1 MENVNYK
8 ATVSDFLIAENA
20 KELFAEIDYLLKDGM
35 HFQKQGYQIRLFNF
49 IDKNF
54 DSLQLY
60 YQDFFDVELSEGGEK
75 PNNYFFLDF
84 YGNNRGKIS
93 PRHREIL
100 KSEYVIIGFLVYKI
114 IYIDKQIIDL
124 DSVQKLKEK
133 IRIDYEDY
141 KPGIYRLIAKSRNT
155 TPGNLNDNT
164 IDNAIQSALEEFRK
178 IGWIELSKDEF
189 SLLPAFDRLIKIY
202 EEYILN
208 IDETLN
214 ELI

>member
-1 MENVNYK
+1 MENVDNK
-8 ATVSDFLIAENA
+8 TTISDFLYAENA

-35 HFQKQGYQIRLFNF
+35 HFQKQGNQISHFNF
-49 IDKNF
+49 IDKNI
-54 DSLQLY
+54 DSLRLY

-75 PNNYFFLDF
+75 PNNYFYLDF
-84 YGNNRGKIS
+84 YGNSRGNIS
-93 PRHREIL
+93 SRHREIL
-100 KSEYVIIGFLVYKI
+100 KSEYVIIGFIIYKV
-114 IYIDKQIIDL
+114 IYIDKEIDL
-124 DSVQKLKEK
+124 DSAQKLKEK
-133 IRIDYEDY
+133 IRIEYEDY

-164 IDNAIQSALEEFRK
+164 IDTTIQSALEEFRK

-189 SLLPAFDRLIKIY
+189 SLLPAFDRLIKVY

-214 ELI
+214 ELK

>member
-1 MENVNYK
+1 MENVDNK
-8 ATVSDFLIAENA
+8 TTISDFLYAENA

-35 HFQKQGYQIRLFNF
+35 HFQKQGNQIRHFNF
-49 IDKNF
+49 IDKNI
-54 DSLQLY
+54 DSLRLY

-75 PNNYFFLDF
+75 PINYFYLDF
-84 YGNNRGKIS
+84 YGNSRGNIS
-93 PRHREIL
+93 SRHREIL
-100 KSEYVIIGFLVYKI
+100 KSEYVIIGFIIYKI
-114 IYIDKQIIDL
+114 IYIDKEIDL

-133 IRIDYEDY
+133 IRIEYEDY

-164 IDNAIQSALEEFRK
+164 IDNTIQSALEEFRK

-189 SLLPAFDRLIKIY
+189 SLLPAFDRLIKVY

-214 ELI
+214 ELK

>member
-1 MENVNYK
+1 MENVDNK
-8 ATVSDFLIAENA
+8 ATVSDFLYAENA
-20 KELFAEIDYLLKDGM
+20 KEFFAEIDYLLKDGV
-35 HFQKQGYQIRLFNF
+35 HFQKQSNQIRYFNF
-49 IDKNF
+49 IDKNI
-54 DSLQLY
+54 DSLKLY

-84 YGNNRGKIS
+84 YGNSRGNIS

-100 KSEYVIIGFLVYKI
+100 KSEYVIIGFIIYKI
-114 IYIDKQIIDL
+114 IYIDKEIDL

-133 IRIDYEDY
+133 IRIEYEDF
-141 KPGIYRLIAKSRNT
+141 KPGIYRLIAKSRNI
-155 TPGNLNDNT
+155 TPGNLNDNA
-164 IDNAIQSALEEFRK
+164 IDNTIQSALEEFRK

-189 SLLPAFDRLIKIY
+189 GLLPAFDRLIKVY

-214 ELI
+214 ELK

>member
-1 MENVNYK
+1 MENVDK
-8 ATVSDFLIAENA
+8 KTTISDFLYAENA
-20 KELFAEIDYLLKDGM
+20 KEFFAEIDYLLKDGM
-35 HFQKQGYQIRLFNF
+35 HFQKQGNQIRYFNF
-49 IDKNF
+49 IDKNI
-54 DSLQLY
+54 DSLKLY

-84 YGNNRGKIS
+84 YGNSRGNIS

-100 KSEYVIIGFLVYKI
+100 KSEYVIIGFIIYKI
-114 IYIDKQIIDL
+114 IYIDREIDL

-133 IRIDYEDY
+133 IRIEYEDY
-141 KPGIYRLIAKSRNT
+141 KPGIYRLIAKSRNI
-155 TPGNLNDNT
+155 TPGNLNDNA
-164 IDNAIQSALEEFRK
+164 IDTAIQSALEEFRK

-189 SLLPAFDRLIKIY
+189 GLLPAFDRLIKIY

-214 ELI
+214 ELK

>member
-1 MENVNYK
+1 MENVDNK
-8 ATVSDFLIAENA
+8 TTISDFLYAENA

-35 HFQKQGYQIRLFNF
+35 HFQKQGNQIRHFNF
-49 IDKNF
+49 IDKNI
-54 DSLQLY
+54 DSLRLY

-75 PNNYFFLDF
+75 PNNYFYLDF
-84 YGNNRGKIS
+84 YGNSRGNIS
-93 PRHREIL
+93 SRHREIL
-100 KSEYVIIGFLVYKI
+100 KSEYVIIGFIIYKI
-114 IYIDKQIIDL
+114 IYIDKEIDL

-133 IRIDYEDY
+133 IRIEYEDY

-164 IDNAIQSALEEFRK
+164 IDTTIQSALEEFRK

-189 SLLPAFDRLIKIY
+189 SLLPAFDRLIKVY

-214 ELI
+214 ELK

>member
-1 MENVNYK
+1 MENVDNK
-8 ATVSDFLIAENA
+8 TTISDFLYAENT

-35 HFQKQGYQIRLFNF
+35 HFQKQGNQIRHFNF
-49 IDKNF
+49 IDKNI
-54 DSLQLY
+54 DSLRLY

-75 PNNYFFLDF
+75 PNNYFYLDF
-84 YGNNRGKIS
+84 YGNSRGNIS
-93 PRHREIL
+93 SRHREIL
-100 KSEYVIIGFLVYKI
+100 KSEYVIIGFIIYKI
-114 IYIDKQIIDL
+114 IYIDKEIDL

-133 IRIDYEDY
+133 IRIEYEDY

-164 IDNAIQSALEEFRK
+164 IDNTTQSALEEFRK

-189 SLLPAFDRLIKIY
+189 SLLPAFDRLIKVY

-214 ELI
+214 ELK

>member
-1 MENVNYK
+1 MENVNNK
-8 ATVSDFLIAENA
+8 ATVSDFLYAENA
-20 KELFAEIDYLLKDGM
+20 KEFFAEIDYLLKDGM
-35 HFQKQGYQIRLFNF
+35 HFQKQGNQIRYFNF
-49 IDKNF
+49 IDKNI
-54 DSLQLY
+54 DSLKLY

-84 YGNNRGKIS
+84 FGNSRGNIS

-100 KSEYVIIGFLVYKI
+100 KSEYVIIGFIIYKI
-114 IYIDKQIIDL
+114 IYIDKEIDL

-133 IRIDYEDY
+133 IRIEYEDY
-141 KPGIYRLIAKSRNT
+141 KPGIYRLIAKSRNI
-155 TPGNLNDNT
+155 TPGNLNDNA
-164 IDNAIQSALEEFRK
+164 IDTTIQSTLEEFRK

-189 SLLPAFDRLIKIY
+189 GLLPAFDRLIKVY

-214 ELI
+214 ELK

>member
-1 MENVNYK
+1 MENVDNK
-8 ATVSDFLIAENA
+8 TTISDFLYAENA

-35 HFQKQGYQIRLFNF
+35 HFQKQGNQIRHFNF
-49 IDKNF
+49 IDKNI
-54 DSLQLY
+54 DSLRLY

-75 PNNYFFLDF
+75 PNNYFYLDF
-84 YGNNRGKIS
+84 YGNSRGNIS
-93 PRHREIL
+93 SRHREIL
-100 KSEYVIIGFLVYKI
+100 KSEYVIIGFIIYKV
-114 IYIDKQIIDL
+114 IYIDKEIDL
-124 DSVQKLKEK
+124 DSAQKLKEK
-133 IRIDYEDY
+133 IRIEYEDY

-164 IDNAIQSALEEFRK
+164 IDTTIQSALEEFRK

-189 SLLPAFDRLIKIY
+189 SLLPAFDRLIKVY

-214 ELI
+214 ELK

>member
-1 MENVNYK
+1 MENVDK
-8 ATVSDFLIAENA
+8 KTTVSDFLYAENA
-20 KELFAEIDYLLKDGM
+20 KEFFAEIDYLLKDGM
-35 HFQKQGYQIRLFNF
+35 HFQKQGNQIHYFNF
-49 IDKNF
+49 IDKNI
-54 DSLQLY
+54 DSLKLY

-84 YGNNRGKIS
+84 YGNSRGNIS

-100 KSEYVIIGFLVYKI
+100 KSEYVIIGFIIYKI
-114 IYIDKQIIDL
+114 IYIDKEIDL

-133 IRIDYEDY
+133 IRIEYEDY
-141 KPGIYRLIAKSRNT
+141 KPGIYRLIAKSRNI
-155 TPGNLNDNT
+155 TPGNLNDNA
-164 IDNAIQSALEEFRK
+164 IDITIQSALEEFRK

-189 SLLPAFDRLIKIY
+189 GLLPAFDRLITIY

-214 ELI
+214 ELK

>member
-1 MENVNYK
+1 MENVGNK
-8 ATVSDFLIAENA
+8 TTVSDFLYAENV

-35 HFQKQGYQIRLFNF
+35 HFQKQGNQIRYFNF
-49 IDKNF
+49 IDKNI
-54 DSLQLY
+54 DSLRLY
-60 YQDFFDVELSEGGEK
+60 YQDFFDIELSEGGEK
-75 PNNYFFLDF
+75 PNNYFYLDF
-84 YGNNRGKIS
+84 YGNSRGNIS
-93 PRHREIL
+93 SRHREIL
-100 KSEYVIIGFLVYKI
+100 KSEYVIIGFIIYKI
-114 IYIDKQIIDL
+114 IYIDKEIDL

-133 IRIDYEDY
+133 IRIEYEDY

-164 IDNAIQSALEEFRK
+164 IDTTIQSALEEFRK

-189 SLLPAFDRLIKIY
+189 SLLPAFDRLIKVY

-214 ELI
+214 ELK

>member
-1 MENVNYK
+1 MENVDNK
-8 ATVSDFLIAENA
+8 ATVSDFLYAENA
-20 KELFAEIDYLLKDGM
+20 KEFFAEIDYLLKDGM
-35 HFQKQGYQIRLFNF
+35 HFQKQGNQIRYFNF
-49 IDKNF
+49 IDKNI
-54 DSLQLY
+54 DSLKLY

-84 YGNNRGKIS
+84 YGNSRGNIS

-100 KSEYVIIGFLVYKI
+100 KSEYVIIGFIIYKI
-114 IYIDKQIIDL
+114 IYIDKEIDL

-133 IRIDYEDY
+133 IRIEYEDY
-141 KPGIYRLIAKSRNT
+141 KPGIYRLIAKSRNI
-155 TPGNLNDNT
+155 TPGNLNDNA
-164 IDNAIQSALEEFRK
+164 IDNTIQSALEEFRK

-189 SLLPAFDRLIKIY
+189 GLLPAFDRLIKVY

-214 ELI
+214 ELK

>member
-1 MENVNYK
+1 MENVNNK
-8 ATVSDFLIAENA
+8 TTVSDFLYAENS
-20 KELFAEIDYLLKDGM
+20 KEIFAEIDYLLKDGM
-35 HFQKQGYQIRLFNF
+35 HFQKQGNQIRHFNF
-49 IDKNF
+49 IDKNI
-54 DSLQLY
+54 DSLRLY

-75 PNNYFFLDF
+75 PNNYFYLDF
-84 YGNNRGKIS
+84 YGNSRGNIS
-93 PRHREIL
+93 SRHREIL
-100 KSEYVIIGFLVYKI
+100 KSEYVIIGFIIYKI
-114 IYIDKQIIDL
+114 IYIDKEIDL

-133 IRIDYEDY
+133 IRIEYEDY

-164 IDNAIQSALEEFRK
+164 IDTTIQSALEEFRK

-189 SLLPAFDRLIKIY
+189 SLLPAFDRLIKVY

-214 ELI
+214 ELK

>member
-1 MENVNYK
+1 MENVDYK
-8 ATVSDFLIAENA
+8 AAVSDFLIAENA
-20 KELFAEIDYLLKDGM
+20 KELFAEVDYQLKDGM
-35 HFQKQGYQIRLFNF
+35 HFQKQGNQTRLFNF

-54 DSLQLY
+54 DSLKLY
-60 YQDFFDVELSEGGEK
+60 YQDYFDVELSEGGEK

-84 YGNNRGKIS
+84 YGNNRGNIS
-93 PRHREIL
+93 FRHRDTL
-100 KSEYVIIGFLVYKI
+100 KSEHVIIGFLIYKI

-133 IRIDYEDY
+133 IRIDNEAY

-164 IDNAIQSALEEFRK
+164 IDNTIQSALEEFKK
-178 IGWIELSKDEF
+178 IGWIELNKDEF
-189 SLLPAFDRLIKIY
+189 GLLPAFDRLIKVY

-214 ELI
+214 ELK